1 MVGPAIKELP
11 RDRFDP
17 IGRVVGVVIPSAQ
30 SPLAI
35 FSLEASTNK
44 AFFQQVVV
52 WRIEIKISR
61 HEGAERLD
69 GNGTATYNHG

>member
-1 MVGPAIKELP
+1 MVGPAIKELS

-17 IGRVVGVVIPSAQ
+17 IGWVVGVVIPSAQ
-30 SPLAI
+30 PPLAI

-44 AFFQQVVV
+44 AFIQQVVV

-61 HEGAERLD
+61 HEGAECLD
-69 GNGTATYNHG
+69 SNGTAAYNHG